1 MNIYTYIIYMCANY
15 SKYVRNNKGLYI
27 YTIYIYIFSNNYNE
41 RQIGYVV
48 QWQREI

>member
-27 YTIYIYIFSNNYNE
+27 YTIYIYIYLVTIIMKGKSE
-41 RQIGYVV
+41 VV